1 MSSNIWQTDYKQLSI
16 LGSNDYKTVYKAKSI
31 KSKKLVS
38 IKEFSI
44 NSDKEMLIYER
55 ELNYMNQ
62 FQSENTV
69 KILDTKNTK
78 DNMYIISDYS
88 LGNLEDFIK
97 IKNNH
102 LSPGDIQ
109 SILSQLNKVFKMIRE
124 KKIIHRNIKPSNIF
138 FSNANLNTFIFKL
151 DGMNLCIKEGD
162 TDELKLRSFNLI
174 TPPETLKGENPNETF
189 DIWSIGILIYYMLFG
204 EYPYEGKRDMMIIKQ
219 IESDKKIKKCE
230 DKELQDLMSKMLKKN
245 VNERISWNEYFN
257 HPFFKK
263 IFEIHQEKNAQ
274 ENNIASSDIKTNQV
288 LFKEVQ
294 GMLEISRN
302 YYNIYSKNV
311 PNNENEFK
319 NFINDLKYI
328 INYYE
333 KIFKKE

>member
-1 MSSNIWQTDYKQLSI
+1 MSSNIWKTDYKQYSI

-44 NSDKEMLIYER
+44 NLDKEMLIYER
-55 ELNYMNQ
+55 ELKYMNQ

-151 DGMNLCIKEGD
+151 DGMNLCIKEGE

-204 EYPYEGKRDMMIIKQ
+204 E
-219 IESDKKIKKCE
+219 
-230 DKELQDLMSKMLKKN
+230 
-245 VNERISWNEYFN
+245 
-257 HPFFKK
+257 
-263 IFEIHQEKNAQ
+263 
-274 ENNIASSDIKTNQV
+274 
-288 LFKEVQ
+288 
-294 GMLEISRN
+294 
-302 YYNIYSKNV
+302 
-311 PNNENEFK
+311 
-319 NFINDLKYI
+319 
-328 INYYE
+328 
-333 KIFKKE
+333 